1 MELES
6 INHKPLNEAVYER
19 ILHAIASG
27 RFLPGTKVTLSSLAN
42 QLGVSLMPVR
52 EALRRLEAQNL
63 VSMKNRRIVIK
74 QYSGDE
80 LRELLT
86 IRLHLESLAAQKAAI
101 NSTQETTRKLENLM
115 DQMDKAR
122 GFEAYLGKNRLFH
135 LTLYSASEMP
145 ILLDIIQGLWLRAS
159 PYLHIYTSEVG
170 DYKTSARAFHEG
182 MLDGMKNN
190 NPKEV
195 KKWLERDLRTA
206 ATNVF
211 RLLRRK
217 ERDVDGEN
225 AEASGKKVARI

>member
-1 MELES
+1 MELEP
-6 INHKPLNEAVYER
+6 INHKPLNETVYER

-27 RFLPGTKVTLSSLAN
+27 RFLPGTKVTLSGLAK

-52 EALRRLEAQNL
+52 EALRRLEAENL

-74 QYSGDE
+74 QYSENE

-86 IRLHLESLAAQKAAI
+86 IRLHLESLAAQKAAT

-122 GFEAYLGKNRLFH
+122 GFEAYLEKNRLFH
-135 LTLYSASEMP
+135 LTLYSAAKMP
-145 ILLDIIQGLWLRAS
+145 ILLDIIQDLWFRVS
-159 PYLHIYTSEVG
+159 PYLHIYTSEVH
-170 DYKTSARAFHEG
+170 DYETKARPFHEG
-182 MLDGMKNN
+182 MLDGMKRN

-195 KKWLERDLRTA
+195 RKWLERDLRTA
-206 ATNVF
+206 ARNVL

-217 ERDVDGEN
+217 ERHVDDEN
-225 AEASGKKVARI
+225 AEALGKKVVRI

>member
-1 MELES
+1 MELQP
-6 INHKPLNEAVYER
+6 IHHKPLNETVYER
-19 ILHAIASG
+19 ILRAIASG
-27 RFLPGTKVTLSSLAN
+27 RFLPGTKVTLSGLAK

-52 EALRRLEAQNL
+52 EALRRLEAENL

-74 QYSGDE
+74 QYSENE

-122 GFEAYLGKNRLFH
+122 GFEAYLEKNRLFH
-135 LTLYSASEMP
+135 LTLYSASEMF
-145 ILLDIIQGLWLRAS
+145 ILLDTIQDLWLRAS
-159 PYLHIYTSEVG
+159 PYLHIYASEVG

-217 ERDVDGEN
+217 ERDVDEEK
-225 AEASGKKVARI
+225 AEVSGTEGLRI